1 MRQEAASSSHRF
13 DVTATQRH
21 RQSSTVPV
29 VTPVSCRNR
38 NSHRHTC
45 SRMSAPYGHRFPGL
59 DAVLW
64 LHNQGWGLAY
74 GSLFTIFIT
83 CYESIIISKY
93 KSFFQ
98 REQATIMSPY
108 VCTVQ
113 LQVSWCALDRLTNL
127 TENKWRLP
135 DPERLL

>member
-1 MRQEAASSSHRF
+1 MMPLVLKHR
-13 DVTATQRH
+13 
-21 RQSSTVPV
+21 
-29 VTPVSCRNR
+29 
-38 NSHRHTC
+38 
-45 SRMSAPYGHRFPGL
+45 
-59 DAVLW
+59 
-64 LHNQGWGLAY
+64 
-74 GSLFTIFIT
+74 TILIYFLT